1 MKKTERRIRKGE
13 KIEKMNDRLKFKVWD
28 KKNKK
33 FDSEGFYIDCDGALF
48 FDSWDDGLVK
58 AGNNYKVVQCT
69 GLKDKNYKLIFEGDI
84 FVKKYFY
91 PYYNYKNE
99 GEKTQS
105 LDDTNGEIKGEPELC
120 CAGVVEQD
128 EEGFCFKLHHVNER
142 HSKRLSQLYSE
153 LDADTASECEVIGN
167 IYENS
172 ELLRGEND

>member
-1 MKKTERRIRKGE
+1 
-13 KIEKMNDRLKFKVWD
+13 MNDRLKFKVWD

-33 FDSEGFYIDCDGALF
+33 FDSEDFYIDHEGILFIDTWEDGPIR
-48 FDSWDDGLVK
+48 
-58 AGNNYKVVQCT
+58 AGRNYKVVQCT
-69 GLKDKNYKLIFEGDI
+69 GLKDKNDKLIFEGDI

-128 EEGFCFKLHHVNER
+128 EDGFCFKLHHTNER
-142 HSKRLSQLYSE
+142 YSKRLSQLYIE

-172 ELLRGEND
+172 KLLRGEK

>member
-1 MKKTERRIRKGE
+1 M
-13 KIEKMNDRLKFKVWD
+13 EKMNDRLKFKVWD

-69 GLKDKNYKLIFEGDI
+69 GLKDKNDKLIFEGDI

-105 LDDTNGEIKGEPELC
+105 LDDTNGEIKGGPELC

-128 EEGFCFKLHHVNER
+128 EDGFCFKLHHTNER
-142 HSKRLSQLYSE
+142 YSKRLSQLYTE

-167 IYENS
+167 IYENL